1 MAALERY
8 FNARGYRVGGYDR
21 TPTDLTHALESE
33 GISLTYDDS
42 AEAIDEAFRDP
53 AETLVVYTPAIPDS
67 HPGLRWF
74 RENGFEVVKRAAVLG
89 VITRQSKALCFAGTH
104 GKTTTSSMAAHLMHC
119 SPAGCNAFLGGVLRN
134 YNTNFLL
141 DDKSP
146 YSVVEAD
153 EYDRS
158 FHHLRPYVAVIT
170 ATDPDHLDI
179 YGDAEHYTEAFEIFT
194 SLIQPGGYLLR
205 HAGLTLQPRCGESVT
220 CYTYNGKADCRVPA
234 DWRGD
239 NIRLQGDR
247 LLFDL
252 HGPDVELTDVEL
264 GTPIEINVDNA
275 VAASAAAL
283 LAGVPESAVRQGLA
297 TFGGAKRRFEFHVRP
312 GQGRAI
318 LIDDYAHS
326 PNEIRAS
333 IASVRRLFPGH
344 RLTVIFQPHLYT
356 RTRDFASDL
365 ADALSGPDHVILPEI
380 YPARELPIE
389 GVDSGLILRQI
400 KNAEKEL
407 CPRADLVD
415 KLKNS
420 NFDILMTLGAADLDR
435 LLPEFTEILTQ
446 RY

>member
-1 MAALERY
+1 M
-8 FNARGYRVGGYDR
+8 
-21 TPTDLTHALESE
+21 
-33 GISLTYDDS
+33 
-42 AEAIDEAFRDP
+42 
-53 AETLVVYTPAIPDS
+53 
-67 HPGLRWF
+67 
-74 RENGFEVVKRAAVLG
+74 
-89 VITRQSKALCFAGTH
+89 
-104 GKTTTSSMAAHLMHC
+104 
-119 SPAGCNAFLGGVLRN
+119 
-134 YNTNFLL
+134 
-141 DDKSP
+141 
-146 YSVVEAD
+146 
-153 EYDRS
+153 
-158 FHHLRPYVAVIT
+158 
-170 ATDPDHLDI
+170 
-179 YGDAEHYTEAFEIFT
+179 
-194 SLIQPGGYLLR
+194 
-205 HAGLTLQPRCGESVT
+205 
-220 CYTYNGKADCRVPA
+220 PA

-356 RTRDFASDL
+356 RTRDFASDF
-365 ADALSGPDHVILPEI
+365 ADALSGADHVILPEI

-400 KNAEKEL
+400 KNAEKSSARG
-407 CPRADLVD
+407 P
-415 KLKNS
+415 
-420 NFDILMTLGAADLDR
+420 IW
-435 LLPEFTEILTQ
+435 
-446 RY
+446 